1 MPVKFALDNPMLM
14 TWHLLHQTHNSI
26 SKCEDKVFSKH
37 GITTEQYSVLM
48 AIKHIEPP
56 VTPTQVG
63 RWLDRNTNTVSLIV
77 ERMVKAGLIRR
88 IRDLRDRR
96 SVRLVLTDEG
106 KEIFDRATET
116 GWILVHEML
125 SGLSEEEM
133 HSLTRLLQTVR
144 EKAVDYHNP
153 GETIEEVKRNDSK
166 NMARFMKRMSKYL
179 SNSDFVKKKQGKQ
192 TSV

>member
-1 MPVKFALDNPMLM
+1 MPVKFGVDNPMLM
-14 TWHLLHQTHNSI
+14 AWHLLHQTHNSI
-26 SKCEDKVFSKH
+26 SKCEDEAFSKH

-48 AIKHIEPP
+48 AIKHIQPP

-63 RWLDRNTNTVSLIV
+63 RWLDRNTNTISLIV
-77 ERMVKAGLIRR
+77 ERMVKAGLVRR

-96 SVRLVLTDEG
+96 SVRLVLTDDG
-106 KEIFDRATET
+106 KEIFDRATVT
-116 GWILVHEML
+116 GLALVQEILSV
-125 SGLSEEEM
+125 LSEEQM
-133 HSLTRLLQTVR
+133 RTLTTLLQMVR

-153 GETIEEVKRNDSK
+153 GETLEEVKKNDSK
-166 NMARFMKRMSKYL
+166 NMARFIKRMSKYL